1 MFAFFDVGEETR
13 GEMMQGVQQIVD
25 DIKTALPKMK
35 REIQFRSISDVD
47 RILLWSELSAALS
60 GVGPFDDEFRE
71 DP

>member
-35 REIQFRSISDVD
+35 REIQLRSISDVD
-47 RILLWSELSAALS
+47 RILL
-60 GVGPFDDEFRE
+60 
-71 DP
+71 